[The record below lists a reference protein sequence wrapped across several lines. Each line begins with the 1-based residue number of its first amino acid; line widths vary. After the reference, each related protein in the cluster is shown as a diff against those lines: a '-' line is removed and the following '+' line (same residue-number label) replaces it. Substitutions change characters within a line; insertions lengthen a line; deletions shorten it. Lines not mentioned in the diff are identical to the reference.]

1 MDTYNHI
8 LVAVDGSN
16 GSNLALRE
24 ATRLAKEMQAELQ
37 IVHVVDEATLNW
49 DAEFADINEI
59 RRSVRSSAQDILD
72 EAAGV
77 AREAGIEAGTRLM
90 EIEVLGHTVSE
101 MIAQEAAAWPADL
114 IVIGTHGR
122 RGLSHLLLGSVAEGV
137 VRIAAKPILL
147 VRGK

>member
-59 RRSVRSSAQDILD
+59 RRSLRSSAQDILD
-72 EAAGV
+72 EAARV
-77 AREAGIEAGTRLM
+77 AREAGIEAGTRLL
-90 EIEVLGHTVSE
+90 EIEILGHTVSE

-137 VRIAAKPILL
+137 VRMAAKPILL